1 MHAFSSRPP
10 HKDKWMR
17 DRDIQE
23 MCSASMKLRSAHRT
37 DRSQNGADQESLG
50 R

>member
-1 MHAFSSRPP
+1 MQAFPSRPP
-10 HKDKWMR
+10 NKDKWMH

-23 MCSASMKLRSAHRT
+23 MCSASMKLRSAHRA